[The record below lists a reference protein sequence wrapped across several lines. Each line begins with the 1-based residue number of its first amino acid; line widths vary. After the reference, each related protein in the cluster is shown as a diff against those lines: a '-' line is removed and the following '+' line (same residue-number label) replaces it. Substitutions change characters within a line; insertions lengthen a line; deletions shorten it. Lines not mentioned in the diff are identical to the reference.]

1 MERKELVKWLEYFY
15 TKDVER
21 KPNHGTATDAYKEIW
36 AILKKP
42 QVTEKLPGGEDE

>member
-15 TKDVER
+15 AKDVKE

-36 AILKKP
+36 ANLKKP
-42 QVTEKLPGGEDE
+42 QITEESVRR